1 SRSVVAPH
9 RSRLFT
15 DLVCSPRQATRIT
28 IEAVWPIQNK
38 KLRTPDEESSACG
51 EGSTPLA
58 KAEQIRAF
66 RVPFP
71 RLSARLEGAN
81 ERRERPMKYLHTM
94 VRVSDIEE
102 SKRFYCDGLGLV
114 ESRRVDN
121 EAGRFTLVFLNAAGD
136 EHAQVE

>member
-1 SRSVVAPH
+1 RIEPFYGSRDLDAVDCRVSRMEIGIVHALDLVVLGPAVGPVRSRSVVAPH

-15 DLVCSPRQATRIT
+15 DLVCSPKQATRIT

-71 RLSARLEGAN
+71 RLSARLEGA
-81 ERRERPMKYLHTM
+81 
-94 VRVSDIEE
+94 
-102 SKRFYCDGLGLV
+102 
-114 ESRRVDN
+114 
-121 EAGRFTLVFLNAAGD
+121 
-136 EHAQVE
+136 